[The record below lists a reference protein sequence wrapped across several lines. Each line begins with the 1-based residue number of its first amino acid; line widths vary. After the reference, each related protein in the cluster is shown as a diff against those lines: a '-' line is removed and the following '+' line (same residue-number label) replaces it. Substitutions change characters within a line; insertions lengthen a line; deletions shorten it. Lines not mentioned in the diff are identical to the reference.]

1 MTRWYSSIC
10 WGRQWLVAKGF
21 HDLNGVT
28 EMNAMISFFRGYE
41 YSIRQLEQHGSHAY
55 TFIHIHKISINN
67 AKIYFFPQ
75 VIKRGYVKMYNYQFK
90 ADPCLCWFHQGHSS
104 GYLICIQTTVFSYLE
119 DSSQWTTTWPEVYDV
134 HTDTELISPC
144 SLSFILSLLSTTR
157 RPSSWISSLLWEPRQ
172 L

>member
-1 MTRWYSSIC
+1 MVQQHLLRKTVIGGKGISWFEWCNWNECDDFIFSWLWILNKTARTTRFTC
-10 WGRQWLVAKGF
+10 
-21 HDLNGVT
+21 
-28 EMNAMISFFRGYE
+28 
-41 YSIRQLEQHGSHAY
+41 
-55 TFIHIHKISINN
+55 IHIHTHTQNFNQQCKNL
-67 AKIYFFPQ
+67 FFPQ

>member
-28 EMNAMISFFRGYE
+28 EMNVMISFFRGYE

-67 AKIYFFPQ
+67 AKIYFFLKSLREDMSRCITTSLKLTHVFAGFTKGTHQ
-75 VIKRGYVKMYNYQFK
+75 LLNLHTNYCIFLSRGQQPVNHDL
-90 ADPCLCWFHQGHSS
+90 AWGIWCTHRHR
-104 GYLICIQTTVFSYLE
+104 T
-119 DSSQWTTTWPEVYDV
+119 
-134 HTDTELISPC
+134 HH
-144 SLSFILSLLSTTR
+144 SLLSLFHSFVIVNHQT
-157 RPSSWISSLLWEPRQ
+157 SLFLD
-172 L
+172 